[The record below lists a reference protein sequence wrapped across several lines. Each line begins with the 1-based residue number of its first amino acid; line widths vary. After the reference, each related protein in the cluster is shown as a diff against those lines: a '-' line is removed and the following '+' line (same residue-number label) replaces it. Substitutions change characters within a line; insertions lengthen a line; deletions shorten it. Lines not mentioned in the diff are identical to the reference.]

1 MIQVTEPDYE
11 LKIGIKNGKVIS
23 LDWGTEFF
31 KYEGGVLLLKYRK
44 KKLIEYYKQAIRF
57 IKDMKD

>member
-31 KYEGGVLLLKYRK
+31 KY
-44 KKLIEYYKQAIRF
+44 
-57 IKDMKD
+57 